1 MKIVTSFL
9 CMTQAYVSWLAA
21 GFSAL
26 CHPDVAEALLDLFF
40 GVLYVLVLVILVLLL
55 PVALI
60 LILLLAIIDATIGFK
75 R

>member
-1 MKIVTSFL
+1 MKIIASFL

-40 GVLYVLVLVILVLLL
+40 GVLYVLILVCLVLLL
-55 PVALI
+55 PLALI
-60 LILLLAIIDATIGFK
+60 LIFLLAVFETMVLRK
-75 R
+75 